1 MGTLEGKPILLNYF
15 DEIDTEDFIRPG
27 HYELI
32 EGDVSMSMINELQ
45 TDYTSESVAISTL
58 TESEDNNDKSEE
70 NNDKSEENND
80 KSEEN
85 DYSSDGNVVSP
96 PRADVFHTLRSDDE
110 LQRKILERKEK
121 KSSKKKNKNKKL
133 SKR

>member
-70 NNDKSEENND
+70 NNDKSEEN
-80 KSEEN
+80 